1 MVDEQFSCPAVYVLL
16 VITGLPSLCFHPS
29 IPPGLR
35 EFFRA
40 TPVRGSPRGIY
51 RENSG
56 KDLCDG
62 GPYVVSLEEVEDV
75 RMELYSLG
83 N

>member
-40 TPVRGSPRGIY
+40 TPVRGSPRVVY
-51 RENSG
+51 RKNSG
-56 KDLCDG
+56 EDLCDW
-62 GPYVVSLEEVEDV
+62 GPDVESLEELEDV
-75 RMELYSLG
+75 RMELHSLG